1 MTIHEHQVIE
11 VQEVWKV
18 FGERA
23 EEALQA
29 IRQDSLHKAEVLERF
44 GAVLAVRD
52 VSFAVER
59 GEIFCIMG
67 LSGSGK
73 STLVRHINR
82 LIQPTHGQILVNGQ
96 DIGALSAAELRVL
109 RADQT
114 GMVFQN
120 MALLPHR
127 SVRDNIAF
135 ALELRNTDPFTC
147 HQLANTLLETVG
159 LQGYG
164 DSMPSEL
171 SGGMQQRVGLARAL
185 AADPGI
191 LLMDEPF
198 SALDPLIRRGLQD
211 EFLAL
216 SRTMDKTTVFI
227 THDLDEAMRMGSRI
241 GIMRDGEMVQIGT
254 PEDII
259 IHPKDDYVADFVQGL
274 SRLKLVFAHRIMEQP
289 EIYEKAHGSIADA
302 DTWPQAHP
310 KADLNSLVSLIVG
323 QQCPIA
329 IRADGKLAGIVTKD
343 ALLKGIQ
350 GQSS

>member
-1 MTIHEHQVIE
+1 MVIE
-11 VQEVWKV
+11 VRNVWKI

-23 EEALQA
+23 EEVLRA
-29 IRQDSLHKAEVLERF
+29 IQRDNLHKTKVLERF
-44 GAVLAVRD
+44 GAVVAVRD
-52 VSFAVER
+52 VSFAVKR

-82 LIQPTHGQILVNGQ
+82 LIQPTDGQILIKGQ
-96 DIGALSAAELRVL
+96 DIGALPTEALRTL
-109 RADQT
+109 RADQI

-127 SVRDNIAF
+127 TVRDNIAF
-135 ALELRNTDPFTC
+135 ALELRNTDPFTR
-147 HQLANTLLETVG
+147 HQLADRMLETVS

-164 DSMPSEL
+164 DAMPSEL

-185 AADPGI
+185 AADPAI

-216 SRTMDKTTVFI
+216 SQTMNKTTVFI

-241 GIMRDGEMVQIGT
+241 GIMRDGEMVQVGT

-259 IHPKDDYVADFVQGL
+259 IHPKDGYVADFVQGL

-289 EIYEKAHGSIADA
+289 ETYNKTHGNLAEA

-310 KADLNSLVSLIVG
+310 QADLNSLVSLIVG
-323 QQCPIA
+323 QDCPIA
-329 IRADGKLAGIVTKD
+329 IRDDDKLAGIVTKD

-350 GQSS
+350 GSSS

>member
-1 MTIHEHQVIE
+1 MVIE
-11 VQEVWKV
+11 VRNVWKI

-23 EEALQA
+23 EEVLRA
-29 IRQDSLHKAEVLERF
+29 IQRDNLHKTKVLERF
-44 GAVLAVRD
+44 GAVVAVRD
-52 VSFAVER
+52 VSFAVKR

-82 LIQPTHGQILVNGQ
+82 LIQPTDGQVLIKGQ
-96 DIGALSAAELRVL
+96 DIGALPTEALRTL
-109 RADQT
+109 RADQI

-127 SVRDNIAF
+127 TVRDNIAF
-135 ALELRNTDPFTC
+135 ALELRNTDPFTR
-147 HQLANTLLETVG
+147 HQLADRMLETVS

-164 DSMPSEL
+164 DAMPSEL

-185 AADPGI
+185 AADPAI

-216 SRTMDKTTVFI
+216 SRTMNKTTVFI

-241 GIMRDGEMVQIGT
+241 GIMRDGEMVQVGT

-259 IHPKDDYVADFVQGL
+259 IHPKDGYVTDFVQGL

-289 EIYEKAHGSIADA
+289 ETYKKAHGNLAEV

-310 KADLNSLVSLIVG
+310 QADLNSLVSLIVG
-323 QQCPIA
+323 QDCPIA
-329 IRADGKLAGIVTKD
+329 IRADNKLAGIVTKD

-350 GQSS
+350 GPSS

>member
-1 MTIHEHQVIE
+1 MVYEHQVID
-11 VQEVWKV
+11 VRGIWKV

-29 IRQDSLHKAEVLERF
+29 IQQDSLHKADVLEQF
-44 GAVLAVRD
+44 GAVVAVRD

-96 DIGALSAAELRVL
+96 DIGVLSSEELRAL
-109 RADQT
+109 RANQI

-127 SVRDNIAF
+127 TVRDNIAF
-135 ALELRNTDPFTC
+135 ALELRNTDPFTY

-164 DSMPSEL
+164 DSRPSEL

-216 SRTMDKTTVFI
+216 SQTMNKTTVFI

-274 SRLKLVFAHRIMEQP
+274 SRLKLVFAHRIMERP
-289 EIYEKAHGSIADA
+289 ETYEKTYGNLADV

-310 KADLNSLVSLIVG
+310 KADLHSLVSLIIG

-329 IRADGKLAGIVTKD
+329 IRSDGKLAGIVTKD
-343 ALLKGIQ
+343 DLLKGIQ
-350 GQSS
+350 GQSP

>member
-1 MTIHEHQVIE
+1 MVIE
-11 VQEVWKV
+11 VRNVWKI

-23 EEALQA
+23 EEVLRA
-29 IRQDSLHKAEVLERF
+29 IQRDNLHKTKVLERF
-44 GAVLAVRD
+44 GAVVAVRD
-52 VSFAVER
+52 VSFAVKR

-82 LIQPTHGQILVNGQ
+82 LIQPTDGQILIKGQ
-96 DIGALSAAELRVL
+96 DIGALPTEALRTL
-109 RADQT
+109 RADQI

-127 SVRDNIAF
+127 TVRDNIAF
-135 ALELRNTDPFTC
+135 ALELRNTDPFTR
-147 HQLANTLLETVG
+147 HQLADRMLETVS

-164 DSMPSEL
+164 DAMPSEL

-185 AADPGI
+185 AADPAI

-216 SRTMDKTTVFI
+216 SQTMNKTTVFI

-241 GIMRDGEMVQIGT
+241 GIMRDGEMVQVGT

-259 IHPKDDYVADFVQGL
+259 IHPKDGYVADFVQGL

-289 EIYEKAHGSIADA
+289 ETYNKTHGNLAEV

-310 KADLNSLVSLIVG
+310 QADLNSLVSLIVG
-323 QQCPIA
+323 QDCPIA
-329 IRADGKLAGIVTKD
+329 IRDDDKLAGIVTKD

-350 GQSS
+350 GSSS

>member
-1 MTIHEHQVIE
+1 MDERQVIE
-11 VQEVWKV
+11 ARGVWKI

-23 EEALQA
+23 EEALRGV
-29 IRQDSLHKAEVLERF
+29 RQDGLHKAEVLERF
-44 GAVLAVRD
+44 GAVVAVRD
-52 VSFAVER
+52 VDFAVER

-96 DIGALSAAELRVL
+96 DMGALSAEELRAL
-109 RADQT
+109 RASRI

-127 SVRDNIAF
+127 TVRDNIAF
-135 ALELRNTDPFTC
+135 ALELRNADPFTR
-147 HQLANTLLETVG
+147 HQSANGLLETVG
-159 LQGYG
+159 LAGYG
-164 DSMPSEL
+164 DAMPSEL

-185 AADPGI
+185 AADPDI

-211 EFLAL
+211 EFLVL

-227 THDLDEAMRMGSRI
+227 THDLDEAIRMGSRI

-259 IHPKDDYVADFVQGL
+259 LHPKDGYVADFVQGL
-274 SRLKLVFAHRIMEQP
+274 SRLKLVFAHRIMERP
-289 EIYEKAHGSIADA
+289 ETYDKSHGNLADA

-329 IRADGKLAGIVTKD
+329 IRDNGKLAGVVTKD

-350 GQSS
+350 GQS

>member
-1 MTIHEHQVIE
+1 MGERQVIE
-11 VQEVWKV
+11 ARGVWKI
-18 FGERA
+18 FGARA
-23 EEALQA
+23 EEALRAVQ
-29 IRQDSLHKAEVLERF
+29 QDGLPKAQVLEHF
-44 GAVLAVRD
+44 GAVVAVRD
-52 VSFAVER
+52 VGFAVEQ

-82 LIQPTHGQILVNGQ
+82 LIQPTHGRILVNGQ
-96 DIGALSAAELRVL
+96 DVGALSAEELRAL
-109 RADQT
+109 RASRI

-127 SVRDNIAF
+127 TVRDNIAF
-135 ALELRNTDPFTC
+135 ALELRNTDPFTR
-147 HQLANTLLETVG
+147 HQSANGLLETVG
-159 LQGYG
+159 LEGYG
-164 DSMPSEL
+164 DAMPSEL

-185 AADPGI
+185 AADPDI

-259 IHPKDDYVADFVQGL
+259 LHPKDSYVADFVQGL
-274 SRLKLVFAHRIMEQP
+274 SRLKLVFAHRIMERP
-289 EIYEKAHGSIADA
+289 ETYDQAHGNLADA
-302 DTWPQAHP
+302 DTWPRAHP

-329 IRADGKLAGIVTKD
+329 IRDDGRLAGIVTKD

-350 GQSS
+350 GQP

>member
-1 MTIHEHQVIE
+1 MDERQVIE
-11 VQEVWKV
+11 ARGVWKI

-23 EEALQA
+23 EEALRGV
-29 IRQDSLHKAEVLERF
+29 RQDGLHKAEVLERF
-44 GAVLAVRD
+44 GAVVAVRD
-52 VSFAVER
+52 VNFAVER

-96 DIGALSAAELRVL
+96 DMGALSAEELRAL
-109 RADQT
+109 RASRI

-127 SVRDNIAF
+127 TVRDNIAF
-135 ALELRNTDPFTC
+135 ALELRNADPFTR
-147 HQLANTLLETVG
+147 HQSANGLLETVG
-159 LQGYG
+159 LAGYG
-164 DSMPSEL
+164 DAMPSEL

-185 AADPGI
+185 AADPDI

-211 EFLAL
+211 EFLVL

-227 THDLDEAMRMGSRI
+227 THDLDEAIRMGSRI

-259 IHPKDDYVADFVQGL
+259 LHPKDGYVADFVQGL
-274 SRLKLVFAHRIMEQP
+274 SRLKLVFAHRIMERP
-289 EIYEKAHGSIADA
+289 ETYDKSHGNLADA

-329 IRADGKLAGIVTKD
+329 IRDNGKLAGVVTKD

-350 GQSS
+350 GQS

>member
-1 MTIHEHQVIE
+1 MDERQVIE
-11 VQEVWKV
+11 ARGVWKI

-23 EEALQA
+23 EEALRA
-29 IRQDSLHKAEVLERF
+29 VRQDGLHKAEVLERF
-44 GAVLAVRD
+44 GAVVAVRD
-52 VSFAVER
+52 VDFAVER

-96 DIGALSAAELRVL
+96 DMGALSAEELRAL
-109 RADQT
+109 RASRI

-127 SVRDNIAF
+127 TVRDNIAF
-135 ALELRNTDPFTC
+135 ALELRNTDPFTR
-147 HQLANTLLETVG
+147 HQSANGLLETVG
-159 LQGYG
+159 LAGYG
-164 DSMPSEL
+164 DAMPSEL

-185 AADPGI
+185 AADPDI

-211 EFLAL
+211 EFLVL

-227 THDLDEAMRMGSRI
+227 THDLDEAIRMGSRI

-259 IHPKDDYVADFVQGL
+259 LHPKDGYVADFVQGL
-274 SRLKLVFAHRIMEQP
+274 SRLKLVFAHRIMERP
-289 EIYEKAHGSIADA
+289 ETYDKSHGNLADA

-329 IRADGKLAGIVTKD
+329 IRDNGKLAGVVTKD

-350 GQSS
+350 GQS

>member
-1 MTIHEHQVIE
+1 MVIE
-11 VQEVWKV
+11 VRNVWKI

-23 EEALQA
+23 EEVLRA
-29 IRQDSLHKAEVLERF
+29 IQRDNLHKTKVLERF
-44 GAVLAVRD
+44 GAVVAVRD
-52 VSFAVER
+52 VSFAVKR

-82 LIQPTHGQILVNGQ
+82 LIQPTDGQILIKGQ
-96 DIGALSAAELRVL
+96 DIGALPTEALRTL
-109 RADQT
+109 RADQI

-127 SVRDNIAF
+127 TVRDNIAF
-135 ALELRNTDPFTC
+135 ALELRNTDPFTR
-147 HQLANTLLETVG
+147 HQLADRMLETVS

-164 DSMPSEL
+164 DAMPSEL

-185 AADPGI
+185 AADPAI

-216 SRTMDKTTVFI
+216 SQTMNKTTVFI

-241 GIMRDGEMVQIGT
+241 GIMRDGEMVQVGT

-259 IHPKDDYVADFVQGL
+259 IHPKDGYVADFVQGL

-289 EIYEKAHGSIADA
+289 ETYNKTHGNLAEV

-310 KADLNSLVSLIVG
+310 QADLNSLVSLIVG
-323 QQCPIA
+323 QDCPIA
-329 IRADGKLAGIVTKD
+329 IRDDDKLAGIVTKD

-350 GQSS
+350 GPSS

>member
-1 MTIHEHQVIE
+1 MVIE
-11 VQEVWKV
+11 VRNVWKI

-23 EEALQA
+23 EEVLRA
-29 IRQDSLHKAEVLERF
+29 IQRDNLHKTKVLERF
-44 GAVLAVRD
+44 GAVVAVRD
-52 VSFAVER
+52 VSFAVKR

-82 LIQPTHGQILVNGQ
+82 LIQPTDGQILIKGQ
-96 DIGALSAAELRVL
+96 DIGALPTEALRTL
-109 RADQT
+109 RADQI

-127 SVRDNIAF
+127 TVRDNIAF
-135 ALELRNTDPFTC
+135 VLELRNTDPFTR
-147 HQLANTLLETVG
+147 HQLADRMLETVS

-164 DSMPSEL
+164 DAMPSEL

-185 AADPGI
+185 AADPAI

-216 SRTMDKTTVFI
+216 SQTMNKTTVFI

-241 GIMRDGEMVQIGT
+241 GIMRDGEMVQVGT

-259 IHPKDDYVADFVQGL
+259 IHPKDGYVADFVQGL

-289 EIYEKAHGSIADA
+289 ETYNKTHGNLAEA

-310 KADLNSLVSLIVG
+310 QADLNSLVSLIVG
-323 QQCPIA
+323 QDCPIA
-329 IRADGKLAGIVTKD
+329 IRDDDKLAGIVTKD

-350 GQSS
+350 GSSS

>member
-1 MTIHEHQVIE
+1 MDERQVIE
-11 VQEVWKV
+11 AREVWKI

-23 EEALQA
+23 EEALRA
-29 IRQDSLHKAEVLERF
+29 VRQDGLHKAEVLERF
-44 GAVLAVRD
+44 GAVVAVRD
-52 VSFAVER
+52 VDFAVER

-96 DIGALSAAELRVL
+96 DMGTLSAEELRAL
-109 RADQT
+109 RASRI

-127 SVRDNIAF
+127 TVRDNIAF

-147 HQLANTLLETVG
+147 HQSANGLLETVG
-159 LQGYG
+159 LAGYG
-164 DSMPSEL
+164 DALPSEL

-185 AADPGI
+185 AADPDI

-211 EFLAL
+211 EFLVL
-216 SRTMDKTTVFI
+216 SRTMDKTTIFI

-259 IHPKDDYVADFVQGL
+259 LHPKDGYVADFVQGL
-274 SRLKLVFAHRIMEQP
+274 SRLKLVFAHRIMERP
-289 EIYEKAHGSIADA
+289 ETYDKSHGNLADA

-329 IRADGKLAGIVTKD
+329 IRDNGKLAGIVTKD

-350 GQSS
+350 G

>member
-1 MTIHEHQVIE
+1 MVIE
-11 VQEVWKV
+11 VRNVWKI

-23 EEALQA
+23 EEALRA
-29 IRQDSLHKAEVLERF
+29 IQRDNLHKTKVLEQF
-44 GAVLAVRD
+44 GAVVAVRD
-52 VSFAVER
+52 VSFAVKR

-82 LIQPTHGQILVNGQ
+82 LIQPTDGQILIKGQ
-96 DIGALSAAELRVL
+96 DIGALPTEALRTL
-109 RADQT
+109 RADQI

-127 SVRDNIAF
+127 TVRDNIAF
-135 ALELRNTDPFTC
+135 ALELRNTDPFTR
-147 HQLANTLLETVG
+147 HQLADRMLETVS

-164 DSMPSEL
+164 DAMPSEL

-185 AADPGI
+185 AADPAI

-216 SRTMDKTTVFI
+216 SRTMNKTTVFI

-241 GIMRDGEMVQIGT
+241 AIMRDGEMVQVGT

-259 IHPKDDYVADFVQGL
+259 IHPKDSYVADFVQGL

-289 EIYEKAHGSIADA
+289 ETYNKTHGNLAEV

-310 KADLNSLVSLIVG
+310 QADLNSLVSLIVG
-323 QQCPIA
+323 QDCPIA
-329 IRADGKLAGIVTKD
+329 IRADDKLAGIVTKD

-350 GQSS
+350 GPSS

>member
-1 MTIHEHQVIE
+1 MDERQVIE
-11 VQEVWKV
+11 ARGVWKI

-23 EEALQA
+23 EEALRGV
-29 IRQDSLHKAEVLERF
+29 RQDGLHKVEVLEQF
-44 GAVLAVRD
+44 GAVVAVRD
-52 VSFAVER
+52 VDFAVER

-96 DIGALSAAELRVL
+96 DMGALSAEELRAL
-109 RADQT
+109 RASRI

-127 SVRDNIAF
+127 TVRDNIAF
-135 ALELRNTDPFTC
+135 ALELRNTDPFTR
-147 HQLANTLLETVG
+147 HQSANGLLETVG
-159 LQGYG
+159 LAGYG
-164 DSMPSEL
+164 DAMPSEL

-185 AADPGI
+185 AADPDI

-211 EFLAL
+211 EFLVL

-227 THDLDEAMRMGSRI
+227 THDLDEAIRMGSRI

-259 IHPKDDYVADFVQGL
+259 LHPKDGYVADFVQGL
-274 SRLKLVFAHRIMEQP
+274 SRLKLVFAHRIMERP
-289 EIYEKAHGSIADA
+289 ETYDKSHGNLADA

-329 IRADGKLAGIVTKD
+329 IRDNGKLTGVVTKD

-350 GQSS
+350 GQS

>member
-1 MTIHEHQVIE
+1 MVIE
-11 VQEVWKV
+11 VRNVWKI

-23 EEALQA
+23 EEVLRA
-29 IRQDSLHKAEVLERF
+29 IQRDNLHKTKVLERF
-44 GAVLAVRD
+44 GAVVAVRD
-52 VSFAVER
+52 VSFAVKR

-82 LIQPTHGQILVNGQ
+82 LIQPTDGQILIKGQ
-96 DIGALSAAELRVL
+96 DIGALPTEALRTL
-109 RADQT
+109 RADQI

-127 SVRDNIAF
+127 TVRDNIAF
-135 ALELRNTDPFTC
+135 ALELRNTDPFTR
-147 HQLANTLLETVG
+147 HQLADRMLETVS

-164 DSMPSEL
+164 DAMPSEL

-185 AADPGI
+185 AADPAI

-216 SRTMDKTTVFI
+216 SQTMNKTTVFI
-227 THDLDEAMRMGSRI
+227 THDLDEAMRMGSHI
-241 GIMRDGEMVQIGT
+241 GIMRDGEMVQVGT

-259 IHPKDDYVADFVQGL
+259 IHPKDGYVADFVQGL

-289 EIYEKAHGSIADA
+289 ETYNKTHGNLAEV

-310 KADLNSLVSLIVG
+310 QADLNSLVSLIVG
-323 QQCPIA
+323 QDCPIA
-329 IRADGKLAGIVTKD
+329 IRADDKLAGIVTKD

-350 GQSS
+350 GPSS

>member
-1 MTIHEHQVIE
+1 MNPMIIE
-11 VQEVWKV
+11 VGSVWKI

-44 GAVLAVRD
+44 GAVVAVRD

-82 LIQPTHGQILVNGQ
+82 LIQPTHGRILINGQ
-96 DIGALSAAELRVL
+96 DIGALSTEKL
-109 RADQT
+109 RALRASQI

-127 SVRDNIAF
+127 TVRDNIAF
-135 ALELRNTDPFTC
+135 ALELRNTDLFTR
-147 HQLANTLLETVG
+147 HQLADEMLETVS

-164 DSMPSEL
+164 DSMPSKL

-185 AADPGI
+185 AADPEI

-216 SRTMDKTTVFI
+216 SQTMNKTTVFI

-259 IHPKDDYVADFVQGL
+259 IYPKDDYVADFVQDL

-289 EIYEKAHGSIADA
+289 ETYNKAHGNVAEADR
-302 DTWPQAHP
+302 WPQAHP
-310 KADLNSLVSLIVG
+310 KADLNSLVSLIIG
-323 QQCPIA
+323 QDCPIA
-329 IRADGKLAGIVTKD
+329 IHADGKLVGVVTKD

>member
-1 MTIHEHQVIE
+1 MVIE
-11 VQEVWKV
+11 VRNVWKI

-23 EEALQA
+23 EEVLRA
-29 IRQDSLHKAEVLERF
+29 IQRDNLHKTKVLERF
-44 GAVLAVRD
+44 GAVVAVRD
-52 VSFAVER
+52 VSFAVKR

-82 LIQPTHGQILVNGQ
+82 LIQPTDGQILIKGQ
-96 DIGALSAAELRVL
+96 DIGALPTEALRTL
-109 RADQT
+109 RADQI

-127 SVRDNIAF
+127 TVRDNIAF
-135 ALELRNTDPFTC
+135 ALELRNTDPFTR
-147 HQLANTLLETVG
+147 HQLADRMLETVS

-164 DSMPSEL
+164 DTMPSEL

-185 AADPGI
+185 AADPAI

-216 SRTMDKTTVFI
+216 SRTMNKTTVFI

-241 GIMRDGEMVQIGT
+241 GIMRDGEMVQVGT

-259 IHPKDDYVADFVQGL
+259 IHPKDGYVADFVQGL

-289 EIYEKAHGSIADA
+289 ETYNKTHGNLAEV

-310 KADLNSLVSLIVG
+310 QADLNSLVSLIVG
-323 QQCPIA
+323 QDCPIA
-329 IRADGKLAGIVTKD
+329 IRADDKLAGIVTKD

-350 GQSS
+350 GPLS

>member
-1 MTIHEHQVIE
+1 MVIE
-11 VQEVWKV
+11 VRNVWKI

-23 EEALQA
+23 EEVLRA
-29 IRQDSLHKAEVLERF
+29 IQRDNLHKTKVLERF
-44 GAVLAVRD
+44 GAVVAVRD
-52 VSFAVER
+52 VSFAVKR

-82 LIQPTHGQILVNGQ
+82 LIQPTDGQILIKGQ
-96 DIGALSAAELRVL
+96 DIGALPTEALRTL
-109 RADQT
+109 RADQI

-127 SVRDNIAF
+127 TVRDNIAF
-135 ALELRNTDPFTC
+135 ALELRNTDPFTR
-147 HQLANTLLETVG
+147 HQLADRMLETVS

-164 DSMPSEL
+164 DAMPSEL

-185 AADPGI
+185 AADPAI

-216 SRTMDKTTVFI
+216 SQTMNKTTVFI

-241 GIMRDGEMVQIGT
+241 GIMRDGEMVQVGT

-259 IHPKDDYVADFVQGL
+259 IHPKDGYVADFVQGL

-289 EIYEKAHGSIADA
+289 ETYNKTHGNLAEV

-310 KADLNSLVSLIVG
+310 QADLNSLVSLIVG
-323 QQCPIA
+323 QDCPIA
-329 IRADGKLAGIVTKD
+329 IRADDKLAGIVTKD

-350 GQSS
+350 GPSS